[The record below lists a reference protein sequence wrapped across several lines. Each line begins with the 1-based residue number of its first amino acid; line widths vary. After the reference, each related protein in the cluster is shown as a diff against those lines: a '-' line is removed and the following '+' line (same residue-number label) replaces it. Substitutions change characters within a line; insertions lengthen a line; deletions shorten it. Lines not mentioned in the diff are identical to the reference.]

1 LTHDSAHHWGDQDFA
16 PGRSHRDVFREVDPG
31 RCHVPGRTLIPASHC
46 GASVN
51 SQLAHKERIMQTVK
65 LNNGVEIPILGFG
78 VFQIIDPNECER
90 NVIDAI
96 QTGYSHIDTA
106 ASYQNEEAVGR
117 GIQQS
122 GVARE
127 KLFITTKLWIQSN
140 GYEGT
145 LKALENSLKRLQ
157 LDYIDLYLIHQP
169 LGDVYGEWRAMEDLY
184 QQGKVRAIGV
194 SNFYPDRIMDLMIH
208 NKITPAVNQI
218 EVNPFQQQIETQK
231 FLLDNSVQVE
241 AWAPFAEGRNNIFQ
255 NEFLLSIAAKY
266 QKSVAQV
273 ILRWLVQR
281 GIIALAKSTHK
292 ERMLENISVF
302 DFELSAEDMAA
313 MTTLDTKTSSFFDH
327 RDPDKVKW
335 LGNRKLDV

>member
-1 LTHDSAHHWGDQDFA
+1 
-16 PGRSHRDVFREVDPG
+16 
-31 RCHVPGRTLIPASHC
+31 
-46 GASVN
+46 
-51 SQLAHKERIMQTVK
+51 MQTVK

-78 VFQIIDPNECER
+78 VFQIADPAECER
-90 NVIDAI
+90 SVVDAI

-117 GIQQS
+117 GIKQS
-122 GVARE
+122 GLARE

-145 LKALENSLKRLQ
+145 LKACENSLKRLQ

-169 LGDVYGEWRAMEDLY
+169 YGDVYGEWRAMEELY

-194 SNFYPDRIMDLMIH
+194 SNFPPDRIMDLMIH

-218 EVNPFQQQIETQK
+218 EVNPFQQQIDTQK
-231 FLLDNSVQVE
+231 FLQDNDVLVE
-241 AWAPFAEGRNNIFQ
+241 AWAPFAEGKNNIFQ
-255 NEFLLSIAAKY
+255 NAVLLSIAAKY
-266 QKSVAQV
+266 KKSVAQV

-281 GIIALAKSTHK
+281 GIIALAKSTRK
-292 ERMLENISVF
+292 ERMIENISVF

-313 MTTLDTKTSSFFDH
+313 IPSVDTKTSSFFDH
-327 RDPDKVKW
+327 RNPEMVKW

>member
-1 LTHDSAHHWGDQDFA
+1 
-16 PGRSHRDVFREVDPG
+16 
-31 RCHVPGRTLIPASHC
+31 
-46 GASVN
+46 
-51 SQLAHKERIMQTVK
+51 MQNVK

-78 VFQIIDPNECER
+78 VFQITDPTECER
-90 NVIDAI
+90 SVVDAI

-117 GIQQS
+117 GIKQS

-145 LKALENSLKRLQ
+145 LKAFENSLKRLQ

-169 LGDVYGEWRAMEDLY
+169 FGDVYGEWRAMEELY

-194 SNFYPDRIMDLMIH
+194 SNFHPDRIMDLMIH

-218 EVNPFQQQIETQK
+218 EVNPFQQQIDTQK
-231 FLLDNSVQVE
+231 FLQDNSVQVE

-255 NEFLLSIAAKY
+255 NELLLSIAAKHK
-266 QKSVAQV
+266 KSVAQV

-281 GIIALAKSTHK
+281 GIIALSKSTRT
-292 ERMLENISVF
+292 ERMIENISVF
-302 DFELSAEDMAA
+302 DFELSTEDVAA
-313 MTTLDTKTSSFFDH
+313 ITTLDTKTSSFFDH
-327 RDPDKVKW
+327 RNPEMVKW